1 MKYEYDEAASEAL
14 HMDVV
19 HEVSGPAPPIRWIES
34 RRRLNRIDDP
44 LARRLLKLHESCG
57 SGTGE
62 CDSGDGS
69 TRHIPDWGCETTALI
84 AQHFD
89 VDYPEPPDRGDSFR

>member
-1 MKYEYDEAASEAL
+1 MAYEYDEAANEAL

-19 HEVSGPAPPIRWIES
+19 HEVGGRAPVSRWIEA

-44 LARRLLKLHESCG
+44 LARQLLKLHEGCG

-62 CDSGDGS
+62 CDADEASS
-69 TRHIPDWGCETTALI
+69 RHVAFWGCETTSII
-84 AQHFD
+84 AQHFGIE
-89 VDYPEPPDRGDSFR
+89 YPEAPDHDR